1 MQKIAVSASAQ
12 IAQQADQFEE
22 STENLQYT
30 DNGESSDHD
39 EEMEESEEG
48 EGEGSGVGV
57 GEGTLTSSSKEQ
69 DIEMLGAK
77 AQAQAQAPEKLESEV
92 SENPPVI
99 QFEESVNFKDKK
111 AK

>member
-48 EGEGSGVGV
+48 EGEGLGAGV

-77 AQAQAQAPEKLESEV
+77 AQAQAPEKLESEV

>member
-1 MQKIAVSASAQ
+1 MQKIAVSVSAQ

-48 EGEGSGVGV
+48 EEGEGAGV

-77 AQAQAQAPEKLESEV
+77 AQAQAPEKLESEV